1 MRGDEHMTQIT
12 MKPEEAAKYLGIK
25 YQTILEYARQKKIP
39 HIRIGRRVFF
49 RQEALDVWMNE
60 QETNS
65 IKIPEKDY
73 GKLRKVQV

>member
-1 MRGDEHMTQIT
+1 MTQIT

-49 RQEALDVWMNE
+49 RQEVLDKWMSE
-60 QETNS
+60 KEISS
-65 IKIPEKDY
+65 IQIQDEEAKDY